1 MRLFVAVWPPP
12 EVVER
17 LGELRRGERPGVR
30 WTTADQWHVTLRF
43 LGEVDD
49 PAPVID
55 ALARAPLAPAE
66 ARLGPAS
73 KPLGRHA
80 VAVPVAGLDDLARG
94 IVVATAAFG
103 TPPPDRDYHGHIT
116 LARLRHGN
124 PRAVAGEPIEARW
137 AVEDVLLVRSRLH
150 PDGARYE
157 DLYVRAL
164 TA

>member
-12 EVVER
+12 EVVAR
-17 LGELRRGERPGVR
+17 LGELRRRDRDGVR

-49 PAPVID
+49 SAPVID
-55 ALARAPLAPAE
+55 ALVRAQLTPAE

-73 KPLGRHA
+73 ESFGRHV

-94 IVVATAAFG
+94 VIAATAAFG
-103 TPPPDRDYHGHIT
+103 KPPPDRDYHGHIT
-116 LARLRHGN
+116 LARLRLGN
-124 PRAVAGEPIEARW
+124 PRSLAGAPIEARW
-137 AVEDVLLVRSRLH
+137 AVEDVRLVRSHLH

-157 DLYVRAL
+157 DLYVRSL